1 VAEQDRLEL
10 NTLHR
15 VLDLQEEHMDELQSH
30 VERLDAQLQTTIRIV
45 QCSVEEKE
53 VRQNATR
60 ETSTKELNM
69 VKCYMHT
76 QLAAFEQRLV
86 QSTQDVEGI
95 VGDLA
100 MTLDHME
107 AVSCAHA
114 TNSACIVQEANEVA
128 MDTILS
134 TVEAF
139 AESLSGHLDG
149 VLLSI
154 DLSRSCD
161 FQVKAS
167 QHREQCIQ
175 TEWQLELLRQEAQ
188 KEEELVLNLC
198 ETSMDRSELSDRL
211 HQQDIELAIMTKYAE
226 DLQAQVSEL
235 KQKAFEARARAT
247 EGESKREE
255 CAKSILEDV
264 WILGEKIKEQAKDA
278 ESQWLMRHEEEKET
292 QRQRAQKEA
301 DKEREWKAVLELE
314 RTRRL
319 QEVALA

>member
-1 VAEQDRLEL
+1 MFFRLE
-10 NTLHR
+10 NF
-15 VLDLQEEHMDELQSH
+15 
-30 VERLDAQLQTTIRIV
+30 TI
-45 QCSVEEKE
+45 
-53 VRQNATR
+53 
-60 ETSTKELNM
+60 
-69 VKCYMHT
+69 
-76 QLAAFEQRLV
+76 
-86 QSTQDVEGI
+86 
-95 VGDLA
+95 
-100 MTLDHME
+100 
-107 AVSCAHA
+107 VSPL
-114 TNSACIVQEANEVA
+114 TFKNSACIVQEANEVA